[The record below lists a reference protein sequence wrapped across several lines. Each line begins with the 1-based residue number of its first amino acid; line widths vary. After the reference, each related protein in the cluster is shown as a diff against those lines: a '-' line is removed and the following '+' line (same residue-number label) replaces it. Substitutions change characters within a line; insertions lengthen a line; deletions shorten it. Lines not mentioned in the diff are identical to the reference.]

1 MESTKKCLLLK
12 IVSPS
17 YIFYKTTQLLK
28 NKYRISPSEFI
39 YSIGLYTTSIINL
52 KEFYTKI
59 ATKLNLDDIDCM
71 LIFKGLDYKNCG
83 KIKINDFILVLNSF
97 YEEDTNILKEKSIIE
112 EEKSA
117 KILKM
122 FLDKNSIDINKFFDD
137 GNAIYMDYNE
147 IKKKFMIEINNNQ
160 NNFDMNEPITENT
173 IDNVLTSI
181 HRNYKIFKDDLEN
194 FLRSSKKD
202 EIRNHIKLNDI
213 QKYWI
218 EQYIKILESI
228 NITPKMAFQSATQ
241 KNSPNIINL
250 EDLKRQLHILF
261 QNGKISLQ
269 EINNMMDVLDI
280 NKNMTLEKPQYEQ
293 IIKQVKEEKNEEN
306 EKNIDNDFNKNKNKS
321 NWQLGIKSTFYN
333 LLPVKGNYDVLL
345 SLNRNINQNILLPNE
360 LGEEKEEERK
370 MDFEEE
376 EKMEG
381 NEIIPE
387 KKESIKLERKNEL
400 NIKGEY
406 IDRHKLIE
414 LFENFKYYKIIL
426 PSYDFFNYLI
436 NNDIQKIKSFEI
448 IKYID
453 SDEDGYISII
463 QIINFILKE
472 LTYRSTKLLY
482 KYLYLKI
489 YYDLGFP
496 SSEEF
501 FSRYNFSI
509 YDNININDLAK
520 LYLALYIELPLT
532 MKSFE
537 ELRNIFKPPLIY
549 KNICKLIDEYKND
562 DKLNNFSIILDKK
575 EEEKF
580 ETPINKLDLDLKNF
594 IFKFFDKK
602 DLKKDN
608 YERAKHIHLKLKPI
622 LKNCV
627 DKMNLSQF
635 NLFFA
640 KPLNMEPSLAT
651 NIFQLLKTI
660 MPNGEQL
667 LDKNDLLMF
676 LESYT
681 SINNEFLK
689 KEETKDNIEEIEK
702 LVEYIEN
709 NFPPMKYAFE
719 IIPFRR
725 NGMISSTELI
735 LYLQNFYKNIPKNK
749 LMMIIN
755 QLDTNKYGYINY
767 NQIQMFLYNFSSFAK
782 YSLNIELK
790 LISSNICKTGVLS
803 ADEYFMKDKF
813 KNIIKKYEKIGKKEH
828 NILFND
834 LCSSNKNKNML
845 YEYLINISK
854 EKKYDIKYISD
865 IINGFLEYDYYNA
878 PKEKKEKKIKEI
890 NLIKWEFPKKEVFE
904 DVLQKIMDMY
914 L

>member
-1 MESTKKCLLLK
+1 MLEEEEKVNNKINEPENIYPKSIKSKMIIKLRLRQILREMNKEYPLSKLGEDIDFEYKGKFNFLELKEIIDKKYSSLSLDKKLFLLKYIPLSSIGINEKMPFITLLNLFTFFEKILEEK

-160 NNFDMNEPITENT
+160 NNFEMNEPITENT

-333 LLPVKGNYDVLL
+333 LLPVVIGN
-345 SLNRNINQNILLPNE
+345 
-360 LGEEKEEERK
+360 
-370 MDFEEE
+370 
-376 EKMEG
+376 
-381 NEIIPE
+381 
-387 KKESIKLERKNEL
+387 
-400 NIKGEY
+400 
-406 IDRHKLIE
+406 
-414 LFENFKYYKIIL
+414 
-426 PSYDFFNYLI
+426 
-436 NNDIQKIKSFEI
+436 
-448 IKYID
+448 
-453 SDEDGYISII
+453 
-463 QIINFILKE
+463 
-472 LTYRSTKLLY
+472 
-482 KYLYLKI
+482 
-489 YYDLGFP
+489 
-496 SSEEF
+496 
-501 FSRYNFSI
+501 
-509 YDNININDLAK
+509 
-520 LYLALYIELPLT
+520 
-532 MKSFE
+532 
-537 ELRNIFKPPLIY
+537 
-549 KNICKLIDEYKND
+549 
-562 DKLNNFSIILDKK
+562 
-575 EEEKF
+575 
-580 ETPINKLDLDLKNF
+580 
-594 IFKFFDKK
+594 
-602 DLKKDN
+602 
-608 YERAKHIHLKLKPI
+608 
-622 LKNCV
+622 
-627 DKMNLSQF
+627 
-635 NLFFA
+635 
-640 KPLNMEPSLAT
+640 
-651 NIFQLLKTI
+651 
-660 MPNGEQL
+660 
-667 LDKNDLLMF
+667 
-676 LESYT
+676 
-681 SINNEFLK
+681 
-689 KEETKDNIEEIEK
+689 
-702 LVEYIEN
+702 
-709 NFPPMKYAFE
+709 
-719 IIPFRR
+719 
-725 NGMISSTELI
+725 
-735 LYLQNFYKNIPKNK
+735 
-749 LMMIIN
+749 
-755 QLDTNKYGYINY
+755 
-767 NQIQMFLYNFSSFAK
+767 
-782 YSLNIELK
+782 
-790 LISSNICKTGVLS
+790 
-803 ADEYFMKDKF
+803 
-813 KNIIKKYEKIGKKEH
+813 
-828 NILFND
+828 
-834 LCSSNKNKNML
+834 
-845 YEYLINISK
+845 
-854 EKKYDIKYISD
+854 
-865 IINGFLEYDYYNA
+865 
-878 PKEKKEKKIKEI
+878 
-890 NLIKWEFPKKEVFE
+890 
-904 DVLQKIMDMY
+904 
-914 L
+914 